1 MATNTAEN
9 NAPAIDPMHAE
20 PAGHGNSVAA
30 WSAVGV
36 MLVGTLI
43 GCIGYTTANLA
54 VLVAGLAVIVLGL
67 VVGAVM
73 KAAGY
78 GVGGSKTKSKEH

>member
-1 MATNTAEN
+1 MATNTAAN

-20 PAGHGNSVAA
+20 AAGHGNSIAA

-36 MLVGTLI
+36 MLIGTLI
-43 GCIGYTTANLA
+43 GCIGYTLA
-54 VLVAGLAVIVLGL
+54 SLPILLAGVGVIVLGL
-67 VVGAVM
+67 VVGGVM

-78 GVGGSKTKSKEH
+78 GVDGSKTKSKEH

>member
-1 MATNTAEN
+1 MATNTAAN

-20 PAGHGNSVAA
+20 AAGHGNSVAA
-30 WSAVGV
+30 WSAVGI

-43 GCIGYTTANLA
+43 GCVGFTTANIAILA
-54 VLVAGLAVIVLGL
+54 AGVGVIVLGL
-67 VVGAVM
+67 IVGAVM

-78 GVGGSKTKSKEH
+78 GVGGSKTKEH

>member
-1 MATNTAEN
+1 MATNTAAN
-9 NAPAIDPMHAE
+9 NAPALDPMHAE
-20 PAGHGNSVAA
+20 PAGHGNSIAA

-43 GCIGYTTANLA
+43 GCVGYTLANLPI
-54 VLVAGLAVIVLGL
+54 LLAGLGVIVLGL
-67 VVGAVM
+67 VVGGAL